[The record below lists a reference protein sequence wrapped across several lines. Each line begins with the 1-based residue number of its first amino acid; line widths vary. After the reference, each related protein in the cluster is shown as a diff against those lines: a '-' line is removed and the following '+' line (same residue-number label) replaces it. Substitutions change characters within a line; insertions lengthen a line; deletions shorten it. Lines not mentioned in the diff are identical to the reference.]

1 MSTIA
6 VRRCVALAAA
16 FTCVFMVGFAVSNS
30 MYSTMMPRMIE
41 EYALGLK
48 QASALTVTAD
58 IGQSLAMLVTLLLAD
73 RLNKRILLTWMALV
87 YGTALLA
94 TGAAPAYIVLL
105 AVRLC
110 IGLFGGMVDN
120 LCAAYISDLFGVQR
134 ARYISILHTLFAAG
148 SMAAPSF
155 AAFCIKTKGWQTG
168 YLVSGGVMAGAALL
182 FMALS
187 RLIGIARAEGA
198 LANDEKNRETNA
210 TRTPNAATHEKENIP
225 YREILSSPFIR
236 WLCLSSMLLSGVT
249 YLTIWL
255 PTYLE
260 QFDKTVYTVTFCT
273 TLMTANYVGM
283 ILSRSGLAFLGSRL
297 PPEVYLRWSSLLS
310 ALLVAAMLL
319 VQQPMFWMAG
329 TLLFGIL
336 SGASYTARIVLACK
350 AFPRCSA
357 TVTAITGVCGTLGS
371 MMISSVVGTMAD
383 HGLYTVAMFIPV
395 TALFLVFCV
404 FTFGIRPKVE
414 ESG

>member
-1 MSTIA
+1 
-6 VRRCVALAAA
+6 
-16 FTCVFMVGFAVSNS
+16 
-30 MYSTMMPRMIE
+30 
-41 EYALGLK
+41 
-48 QASALTVTAD
+48 
-58 IGQSLAMLVTLLLAD
+58 
-73 RLNKRILLTWMALV
+73 
-87 YGTALLA
+87 
-94 TGAAPAYIVLL
+94 
-105 AVRLC
+105 
-110 IGLFGGMVDN
+110 
-120 LCAAYISDLFGVQR
+120 
-134 ARYISILHTLFAAG
+134 
-148 SMAAPSF
+148 
-155 AAFCIKTKGWQTG
+155 
-168 YLVSGGVMAGAALL
+168 
-182 FMALS
+182 
-187 RLIGIARAEGA
+187 
-198 LANDEKNRETNA
+198 
-210 TRTPNAATHEKENIP
+210 
-225 YREILSSPFIR
+225 
-236 WLCLSSMLLSGVT
+236 MLLSGVT